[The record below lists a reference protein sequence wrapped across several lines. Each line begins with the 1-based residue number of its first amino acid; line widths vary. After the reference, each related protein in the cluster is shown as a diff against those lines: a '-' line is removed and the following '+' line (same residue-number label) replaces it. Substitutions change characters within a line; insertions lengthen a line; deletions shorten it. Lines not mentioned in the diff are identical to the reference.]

1 MRKTPD
7 RTLKLTRAGQMPDKT
22 GKLMRASLSP
32 DKTTRLPSGASLG
45 GAQAA
50 TAFQWPA
57 PPYYEFGDAAVPG
70 AAAPCVLTFSDG
82 AKAAGMLLDFSPQ
95 EALLRFRQDGAEA
108 TVTVSFS
115 GLLRLELNAPVALR
129 RQNLPASMERRVFAA
144 STRQPFEVRLQ
155 NGEIRQGDT
164 VGYIEALCGVFLFLP
179 CDDDRVARC
188 FIPAHAALDYSI
200 GKPLGQMLVE
210 EKLASAE
217 VVDSAVLRQAALRSQ
232 RVGEYLTD
240 NQIVSHEQLAVAI
253 KRQQAQPVQM
263 LGETLVE
270 LGYLSGAELKDALAI
285 EERNR
290 TLPLGQ
296 ILADMGV
303 IEPEVIHAV
312 MARKLGIPFIDLHAF
327 EIAPEILKRVPGNVA
342 HRYQVVPLDESDKA
356 LVVAIDNPMDMAK
369 MEDLRFIVGSKLIP
383 VMASANDIRNALL
396 KCYGPPGML
405 EASIARASEK
415 DAELPRSRPSE
426 AEAHIGDLT
435 ALLAAESAEIELDE
449 RHAVQ
454 NDTTLVKL
462 VNKIILDAAEQK
474 ASDIHIEAN
483 PESKGTRVR
492 FRKDG
497 VLITYLELPAKFR
510 RAVISRIKIMSQLD
524 ITERRRPQD
533 GKIEFSRFGPARVEL
548 RVATIP
554 TANGLEDVV
563 MRVLSAASPVVIDQ
577 LGFDAAALAAVK
589 QLMSRPH
596 GLFLVCGPT
605 GSGKTT
611 TLHSL
616 LAHLNTDER
625 KIWTAED
632 PIEIAQSGLRQ
643 VQVNAKLGWTFAA
656 AMRSFMRADPDVIMV
671 GEMRDA
677 ETAKT
682 GIEASLTG
690 HLVLSTL
697 HTNSA
702 AESVVRLLDLG
713 MDPFNFADALLGVLS
728 QRLVRRLCDRC
739 KAAYTPSTGE
749 LEQLALEYRG
759 EAGGDDAA
767 LLLAWRKR
775 HGNADGAIVMYRAE
789 GCEQCNHIGYLGRM
803 GVYELLVAD
812 AAVKRLVQARAPI
825 AEIRAAA
832 MARGMRTLKQDGI
845 DKILQGRTDL
855 QQVRAV

>member
-426 AEAHIGDLT
+426 AQAHIGDLT

-483 PESKGTRVR
+483 PREQGDPRA
-492 FRKDG
+492 
-497 VLITYLELPAKFR
+497 LPQGR
-510 RAVISRIKIMSQLD
+510 RAHHLPGTARQVPPCRDFSN
-524 ITERRRPQD
+524 QD
-533 GKIEFSRFGPARVEL
+533 HEPARYH
-548 RVATIP
+548 RAP
-554 TANGLEDVV
+554 
-563 MRVLSAASPVVIDQ
+563 
-577 LGFDAAALAAVK
+577 AAAGRQDRIQPLRPGAGGTARGHHPDRKRPGGRGDARAV
-589 QLMSRPH
+589 
-596 GLFLVCGPT
+596 G
-605 GSGKTT
+605 
-611 TLHSL
+611 
-616 LAHLNTDER
+616 
-625 KIWTAED
+625 
-632 PIEIAQSGLRQ
+632 
-643 VQVNAKLGWTFAA
+643 
-656 AMRSFMRADPDVIMV
+656 
-671 GEMRDA
+671 
-677 ETAKT
+677 
-682 GIEASLTG
+682 
-690 HLVLSTL
+690 
-697 HTNSA
+697 
-702 AESVVRLLDLG
+702 RL
-713 MDPFNFADALLGVLS
+713 
-728 QRLVRRLCDRC
+728 
-739 KAAYTPSTGE
+739 
-749 LEQLALEYRG
+749 
-759 EAGGDDAA
+759 AGGDRPARLRRRGARRRQAADVAAARAVPGVRPDRFGQDHDAA
-767 LLLAWRKR
+767 FAARPPE
-775 HGNADGAIVMYRAE
+775 HGRAQDLDGRRPDRDRAIRPAASA
-789 GCEQCNHIGYLGRM
+789 GQC
-803 GVYELLVAD
+803 
-812 AAVKRLVQARAPI
+812 QARLDFCRRHAQLH
-825 AEIRAAA
+825 
-832 MARGMRTLKQDGI
+832 ARRPRRHHGGRDARRGDCQD
-845 DKILQGRTDL
+845 RH
-855 QQVRAV
+855 